1 MISGPRTS
9 WKTSSKRRSR
19 PSGTGSLNA
28 GEIKQNAAK
37 KQLNPYKSSLR
48 DSHNSH
54 KSPHGNSA
62 TRGVTDDQDNFRNSD
77 IDLGASDEE
86 FGIDDILKDIDD
98 DDDGKNQSKSP
109 AASASTKTKSDSE
122 SNKHQITDKQTTDK
136 EVSKNQV
143 SPIADYMPKRMV
155 KNADMKL
162 TGRKAASAV
171 DFGERKQGR
180 DRARIERE
188 IPRHR
193 KTRNRELEDVNTTT
207 EEDND
212 TLLNDSFSD
221 GDATK
226 EHKMLVQTG
235 QTPIFSSGGFDGDNK
250 SRRRSSSN
258 LSLDRSSSNP
268 SQAEMQ
274 DTMRKSNNLVDDL
287 LDDFGN
293 GYNNLS
299 FDKKSDGTISTG
311 TPDSADR
318 SLRNLV
324 NDYASSTDKKSRPQ
338 PKEKV
343 ASPPDPY
350 ETNESGSA
358 ARGTKRIPATAVRKA
373 SIQED
378 ETLSAVT
385 DPTESPFI
393 YTYKKDDDEVSQIT
407 SSLAGHS
414 MGSVQLQNV
423 SNNTGSNSAQNR
435 NDITWMSGTGGA
447 GNRMAYRKPAGLYG
461 RNRGRKSAKL
471 PKTTGG
477 SSSGSVGSS
486 SFDGGGGNSALD
498 EIAYALNAET
508 TGRSQRARRP
518 QGRGSAS
525 TLLEEGRGDD
535 LSTIASQSTGY
546 ISKPYSIDVK
556 SNVSGLGMSGVSC
569 SETVAGASVSSE
581 SSTSTFAAL
590 FSSLSTFLF
599 KAQHHAGRF
608 FFPTSAA
615 VTRRKKFDRSDSLE
629 DILLEEGSKTPSTMK
644 RTGRI
649 SFDEDEIDY
658 FSRAMGNSSS
668 SQSYNSSPNRPK
680 RKKSVWQ
687 RTTVRVGGAFLFM
700 TFAITIYKMPS
711 NDKSSSERFY
721 DPSRNGQVFDH
732 ATNALIDT
740 SDVPKSRDVLAELR
754 QNPAEAILENIPRLP
769 SQFQALANVDSGP
782 FQRGIDV
789 PFYWHVPRSG
799 GGTVNDILGSCLHLT
814 LAADAGGSEGE
825 SGVEML
831 KVLHFSHE
839 VNYLNVDTSTLKG
852 IQRAQDLNLV
862 PSGLADVVISPLLHD
877 ATTLFT
883 PTRKGRLFAI
893 LRDPVER
900 AASLFYFI
908 QDTQWK
914 QPNSGNEQFAS
925 MTIDEFYEGGFAE
938 NNWMTRFLTNEL
950 TKGELTEEDLN
961 IAKEVLR
968 QKCLIGLLDSKGET
982 FDRFQKYFGW
992 RPKNGA
998 EEECLAKKLEWA
1010 WPMKHRHPS
1019 VETGSGAYGLIVAQN
1034 TFDLQLYKYATELF
1048 KQQEQLFP

>member
-19 PSGTGSLNA
+19 PAVGSTSFNA

-48 DSHNSH
+48 DSHNGH
-54 KSPHGNSA
+54 KTPLVNSA
-62 TRGVTDDQDNFRNSD
+62 TRGVTDDQDNIGSD
-77 IDLGASDEE
+77 IDLGESDEE

-98 DDDGKNQSKSP
+98 DDAKPS
-109 AASASTKTKSDSE
+109 AAAASTKANSDSE
-122 SNKHQITDKQTTDK
+122 PNKHQSAGNEIDND
-136 EVSKNQV
+136 QV
-143 SPIADYMPKRMV
+143 TSIANYMPKRAV
-155 KNADMKL
+155 KRAEVKSPA
-162 TGRKAASAV
+162 RKVASV
-171 DFGERKQGR
+171 DFGDKKQGI
-180 DRARIERE
+180 DRTRIGQE
-188 IPRHR
+188 IPMHR
-193 KTRNRELEDVNTTT
+193 DKNRGTDDLNTTT

-235 QTPIFSSGGFDGDNK
+235 QTPMFSSGGFDGDNK
-250 SRRRSSSN
+250 SRRRSSS
-258 LSLDRSSSNP
+258 
-268 SQAEMQ
+268 AEMQ
-274 DTMRKSNNLVDDL
+274 DTGMRKSNQFVDEL
-287 LDDFGN
+287 LDDFEN
-293 GYNNLS
+293 DYNNMS
-299 FDKKSDGTISTG
+299 FQKSDGTISTG

-318 SLRNLV
+318 AFRNIV
-324 NDYASSTDKKSRPQ
+324 NGYSANMEKKTTPQ
-338 PKEKV
+338 ARGQV
-343 ASPPDPY
+343 QSNPPDAPDAN
-350 ETNESGSA
+350 ETNESESFA
-358 ARGTKRIPATAVRKA
+358 HGTKSLPTTAIRDP
-373 SIQED
+373 SIQGD
-378 ETLSAVT
+378 ETLSTVT

-414 MGSVQLQNV
+414 MGSSHLQNV
-423 SNNTGSNSAQNR
+423 SNIGSNSAQNR
-435 NDITWMSGTGGA
+435 HGITWMSGTAA

-471 PKTTGG
+471 TKA
-477 SSSGSVGSS
+477 SSSGSVGST
-486 SFDGGGGNSALD
+486 SFDGVGVGGNSALD
-498 EIAYALNAET
+498 EIAYALNADT
-508 TGRSQRARRP
+508 TGRNQRARRP
-518 QGRGSAS
+518 QGRGPPS
-525 TLLEEGRGDD
+525 TLLEEDHNDD
-535 LSTIASQSTGY
+535 LSTVESQSTGY

-556 SNVSGLGMSGVSC
+556 SNISNLGMGGVSC
-569 SETVAGASVSSE
+569 ADTVGGTTVTSE
-581 SSTSTFAAL
+581 SSTNTLAAL
-590 FSSLSTFLF
+590 YLGMSSFLF

-629 DILLEEGSKTPSTMK
+629 DILLEEGSKTPLTMK
-644 RTGRI
+644 RTGRK
-649 SFDEDEIDY
+649 SFDEDDIDY
-658 FSRAMGNSSS
+658 FSRAMGKSSS
-668 SQSYNSSPNRPK
+668 SANRPK
-680 RKKSVWQ
+680 QKKSCWQ
-687 RTTVRVGGAFLFM
+687 STTVRVGIAFLFM
-700 TFAITIYKMPS
+700 TITITIFKIPS
-711 NDKSSSERFY
+711 ANKKSNSQRFY
-721 DPSRNGQVFDH
+721 DPSRDGQVFDH
-732 ATNALIDT
+732 ATNNAIVDT
-740 SDVPKSRDVLAELR
+740 SDIPKPRDISVQSR
-754 QNPAEAILENIPRLP
+754 PITAEAILGNTPQLP
-769 SQFQALANVDSGP
+769 PQFQSLANVDSGP

-831 KVLHFSHE
+831 KVLHFAHE
-839 VNYLNVDTSTLKG
+839 VNYVNVDTSTLKG

-877 ATTLFT
+877 GTTLFT
-883 PTRKGRLFAI
+883 PTRKGRLFTI
-893 LRDPVER
+893 FRNPIER

-925 MTIDEFYEGGFAE
+925 MTIEQFYEAGFAE

-950 TKGELTEEDLN
+950 TKGELTEEDLH

-968 QKCLIGLLDSKGET
+968 QKSLIGLLEEKGET

-1010 WPMKHRHPS
+1010 WPMKHRHPP
-1019 VETGSGAYGLIVAQN
+1019 VEKDSNAYILIRAQN
-1034 TFDLQLYKYATELF
+1034 LFDLQLYEYATELF